1 MKGESKSALA
11 QKRRKKSVIVVIN
24 GGVANVSHLRGEQT
38 HSKASRTSVVCDNSK
53 HKGKRLCSAVMN
65 ASTDLRILLS

>member
-1 MKGESKSALA
+1 MFHFWS
-11 QKRRKKSVIVVIN
+11 
-24 GGVANVSHLRGEQT
+24 LRGEQS

-53 HKGKRLCSAVMN
+53 HKGSDIRRKRLCSAVMN